1 MNSPHNFR
9 PLLHSLHPETL
20 LDPSQLLLGRRMSVR
35 RIQTSGETD
44 RGRVGTNSNGRRRER
59 EERLRGRGSDQ
70 EVSDY
75 AGKSKPGGGPVQ
87 IFGRKSKHSW
97 SFRPSLP
104 IPRDV
109 RPFWRDK
116 KKKRKRG
123 IYTYAYA
130 QSVHALIMPDNGG
143 QKRTA
148 KVGERCWPASSF
160 ATLRRGRSENPCGSV
175 RVTSLCYMHGGLHGV
190 AEEYIYIYIYLYI
203 GEQQPWHRIRGSRRA
218 TTI

>member
-59 EERLRGRGSDQ
+59 ERKGSEVEARIKRFRITPANQ
-70 EVSDY
+70 SREGAQFKYLAESLNTREVSDR
-75 AGKSKPGGGPVQ
+75 AFQFLETFV
-87 IFGRKSKHSW
+87 
-97 SFRPSLP
+97 PSGE
-104 IPRDV
+104 R
-109 RPFWRDK
+109 K
-116 KKKRKRG
+116 KKKRKRE
-123 IYTYAYA
+123 IYTCTYA
-130 QSVHALIMPDNGG
+130 QSVHAPIMPDNGG

-190 AEEYIYIYIYLYI
+190 AEEYIYIYV
-203 GEQQPWHRIRGSRRA
+203 GEQQP
-218 TTI
+218 